1 MEHHG
6 FSFEGLRVYKAT
18 RQLVKDVY
26 VLVNKLPAVENFALS
41 SQIRRAVVSVKS
53 NIAEGSGRNHAKD
66 KAHFIDMAYGS
77 LMETYSELE
86 TAADLGYITENE
98 VLDIKAQIIEIGKML
113 SGLRTSILN
122 ASPSASR

>member
-86 TAADLGYITENE
+86 TAAGLGYITENE

-122 ASPSASR
+122 VSPSAPR

>member
-122 ASPSASR
+122 ASPSAPR